1 MERREDGIFI
11 PNEEIK
17 MTTRILGYIGIGF
30 LSLRLIRLALWPPV
44 HV

>member
-17 MTTRILGYIGIGF
+17 RATKILSYISIGF
-30 LSLRLIRLALWPPV
+30 LSLRLIRLALWPPIQV
-44 HV
+44 

>member
-17 MTTRILGYIGIGF
+17 MATRILGYIGIGF
-30 LSLRLIRLALWPPV
+30 LGLRLIRLALWPPI
-44 HV
+44 HT